1 MLIKETTP
9 EMVQEWK
16 AIHVEYRDRLYPNR
30 KNAKEIVNYLRE
42 KYPLIEVSDAARDQM
57 VIDNVL
63 MNEPHNEKLPKGKNP
78 HPVVFQIQN
87 NASGKK
93 LYDKQDKI
101 FKGLPI
107 IVGIELETGFFH
119 VEGSSELW
127 DELFAFRGLD
137 EADLENYYLVA
148 EYIHC
153 LRKFNLLAKVVSS

>member
-1 MLIKETTP
+1 MENTSMQNIET
-9 EMVQEWK
+9 
-16 AIHVEYRDRLYPNR
+16 DFYPNR

-63 MNEPHNEKLPKGKNP
+63 MNEPHNEKLPKERTHTLSFFKSRITPQEKSFMIN
-78 HPVVFQIQN
+78 
-87 NASGKK
+87 K
-93 LYDKQDKI
+93 DKI